1 MDVSAVRVRS
11 PTYRSRY
18 AIAPLPSQTSLL
30 AKWRTL
36 SAGPVLGS
44 LVTGKKHAKRDH
56 YHIAPRTQS
65 SLAGGS
71 LRRRG
76 ADGGQRVQGD
86 RFQLRG
92 QGRRDPR
99 LQQRAVAAVLG
110 AQHLSVGV
118 GARQQVTA
126 LVRHYDP
133 DLGVQPRQGGLD
145 GVPQGGQ

>member
-18 AIAPLPSQTSLL
+18 AIAPQPSQTSLL

-44 LVTGKKHAKRDH
+44 LVTGKKRTKRDH

-65 SLAGGS
+65 SPGGS

-76 ADGGQRVQGD
+76 SDGGQRVQGG

-126 LVRHYDP
+126 LVRHDDP